1 VEKNHLCE
9 GRKLMDTYVVKGKK
23 PLMGSVSVHGSK
35 NSVLPIL
42 AATILAR
49 GESVIHNCP
58 ALRDVFAM
66 AEILECLGCRVSYQ
80 EGSMTV
86 DASELT
92 RCAISD
98 CLMQEMRASV
108 LFLGPLLARTGEA
121 EICYPGGCALG
132 PRPIDLHIKALRE
145 LGAETTDRDGRL
157 ICRAGRL
164 TGRKIVLDLPSVG
177 ATENAMLAAVG
188 AVGTT
193 VICNA
198 AREPEIVDLQEFLKS
213 MGAKVWGAGGSTVV
227 VEGGA
232 PLHPGEYTVMSDRI
246 VTATYLAAVA
256 SAGGEMELLGA
267 DYRTVA
273 PVIAALMEAGCAIQS
288 MGNRIWIQSHEP
300 LRGIRPI
307 YTAPYPGFP
316 TDAQPVLMAA
326 LAGGAGKTEFVET
339 IFENRY
345 SHVEGLCRMGAD
357 IRVDGIRATVRGCA
371 LQGAKVE
378 AYDLRGGAALVVAAL
393 GADGESSI
401 GGLGYI
407 DRGYEALEDTLH
419 SLGADIIRFRES
431 DTCGMEDLGQEL
443 DAFEPLK
450 VAGGAG

>member
-1 VEKNHLCE
+1 MEKNHLCE
-9 GRKLMDTYVVKGKK
+9 GRKLMDTYVVTGKK

-66 AEILECLGCRVSYQ
+66 AEILECLGCRVNYQ
-80 EGSMTV
+80 AGSITV

-92 RCAISD
+92 RCDISD

-108 LFLGPLLARTGEA
+108 LLLGSLLARMGEA
-121 EICYPGGCALG
+121 EMCSPGGCALG
-132 PRPIDLHIKALRE
+132 PRPIDLHIKALQE
-145 LGAETTDRDGRL
+145 LGADITDRDGRL
-157 ICRAGRL
+157 ICRAGKL
-164 TGRKIVLDLPSVG
+164 AGQKIVLELPSVG

-213 MGAKVWGAGGSTVV
+213 MGAKVWGAGGATIV
-227 VEGGA
+227 VEGGM
-232 PLHPGEYTVMSDRI
+232 PLRPGEYTVMSDRI

-256 SAGGEMELLGA
+256 SAGGEVELLGA

-273 PVIAALMEAGCAIQS
+273 PVIAALLEAGCAIQS
-288 MGNRIWIQSHEP
+288 LGNRIWIQS
-300 LRGIRPI
+300 RGSLGGVRSI

-316 TDAQPVLMAA
+316 TDAQPMLMAA
-326 LAGGAGKTEFVET
+326 LAGGTGKTEFVET

-345 SHVEGLCRMGAD
+345 SHVEGLRRMGAD
-357 IRVDGIRATVRGCA
+357 IQVDGIRAAVRGCE
-371 LQGAKVE
+371 LRGAELV
-378 AYDLRGGAALVVAAL
+378 AHDLRGGAALVVAAL
-393 GADGESSI
+393 GAEGESKI

-407 DRGYEALEDTLH
+407 DRGYEALEATLC
-419 SLGADIIRFRES
+419 SLGADMIRTRET
-431 DTCGMEDLGQEL
+431 DVYGLGVL
-443 DAFEPLK
+443 DREMGAFEPLR
-450 VAGGAG
+450 VAGGEG

>member
-1 VEKNHLCE
+1 
-9 GRKLMDTYVVKGKK
+9 MDTYVVTGKK

-66 AEILECLGCRVSYQ
+66 AEILECLGCRVKYQ
-80 EGSMTV
+80 EGSMIV
-86 DASELT
+86 DATDLS
-92 RCAISD
+92 RSDISD

-121 EICYPGGCALG
+121 EMSCPGGCALG
-132 PRPIDLHIKALRE
+132 PRPIDLHIKALEE
-145 LGAETTDRDGRL
+145 LGADIADRDGRL
-157 ICRAGRL
+157 ICRAARL
-164 TGRKIVLDLPSVG
+164 SGRKIVLELPSVG

-188 AVGTT
+188 AQGTT

-213 MGAKVWGAGGSTVV
+213 MGAKVWGAGGATVV
-227 VEGGA
+227 VEGGVQ
-232 PLHPGEYTVMSDRI
+232 LHPGEYTVMSDRI
-246 VTATYLAAVA
+246 VTATYLSAVA
-256 SAGGEMELLGA
+256 SAGGEVELLGA

-273 PVIAALMEAGCAIQS
+273 PVIAALTEAGCAIQS
-288 MGNRIWIQSHEP
+288 LGNRIWIQSHTP
-300 LRGIRPI
+300 LRNIRSI

-326 LAGGAGKTEFVET
+326 LAGGTGKTELIET
-339 IFENRY
+339 IFENRF

-357 IRVDGIRATVRGCA
+357 IQVDGIRAIVRGCA
-371 LQGAKVE
+371 LHGAELE

-393 GADGESSI
+393 GAEGESRI

-407 DRGYEALEDTLH
+407 DRGYAALEDTLC
-419 SLGADIIRFRES
+419 SLGADIFRFREP
-431 DTCGMEDLGQEL
+431 DTYGLEALEPGL
-443 DAFEPLK
+443 STFEPLK
-450 VAGGAG
+450 VAGGEG